1 MVFLFRGLP
10 GELAPTEDQASFII
24 PVEAPQGV
32 TLQETI
38 GAVEAIEGILE
49 PYRGE
54 GPDNPVER
62 SIAIVGPGRAGPPQV
77 DQALVIVKLK
87 EWSERDISQMQLV
100 DELTPKILQLREA
113 RAIPINP
120 ASLVSDG
127 FDKPLQIVV
136 SATDFER
143 AEALG
148 NEMLAKAR
156 QDERINNPEIDYEE
170 TQGQIQLEIDRR
182 LAARVGVDVRDIA
195 ETLQVFFGGQDITE
209 FFLQNETYEV
219 MVRGADRFRM
229 EPRDLEQLY
238 VRGRGDRL
246 VPLSGLVTMSEA
258 GVSPVLGRV
267 DRRPSATIS
276 GVPAEGVTLGSAIA
290 AMEAYAQDILTGGAT
305 LNYKGL
311 TKEFKESS
319 AGLWLAFAL
328 AVAVVLLVLSALFDS
343 FLDPIIIFLALPLAL
358 AGGVGALWLAG
369 MTLNIYSQIGLLLL
383 VGLLAK
389 NAILVVDFANQR
401 RREGLDVREAIE
413 EAARTRFR
421 PVLMTS
427 FSTGF
432 GALPLALATGP
443 GAEGRAVLG
452 VVIIGGII
460 LATLVTLLIVPVL
473 YRLLAPFTPPPGA
486 VEEKVEEQLG

>member
-1 MVFLFRGLP
+1 
-10 GELAPTEDQASFII
+10 
-24 PVEAPQGV
+24 
-32 TLQETI
+32 
-38 GAVEAIEGILE
+38 
-49 PYRGE
+49 
-54 GPDNPVER
+54 
-62 SIAIVGPGRAGPPQV
+62 
-77 DQALVIVKLK
+77 
-87 EWSERDISQMQLV
+87 
-100 DELTPKILQLREA
+100 
-113 RAIPINP
+113 
-120 ASLVSDG
+120 
-127 FDKPLQIVV
+127 
-136 SATDFER
+136 
-143 AEALG
+143 
-148 NEMLAKAR
+148 
-156 QDERINNPEIDYEE
+156 
-170 TQGQIQLEIDRR
+170 
-182 LAARVGVDVRDIA
+182 
-195 ETLQVFFGGQDITE
+195 
-209 FFLQNETYEV
+209 
-219 MVRGADRFRM
+219 
-229 EPRDLEQLY
+229 
-238 VRGRGDRL
+238 
-246 VPLSGLVTMSEA
+246 
-258 GVSPVLGRV
+258 
-267 DRRPSATIS
+267 
-276 GVPAEGVTLGSAIA
+276 
-290 AMEAYAQDILTGGAT
+290 
-305 LNYKGL
+305 
-311 TKEFKESS
+311 ESS